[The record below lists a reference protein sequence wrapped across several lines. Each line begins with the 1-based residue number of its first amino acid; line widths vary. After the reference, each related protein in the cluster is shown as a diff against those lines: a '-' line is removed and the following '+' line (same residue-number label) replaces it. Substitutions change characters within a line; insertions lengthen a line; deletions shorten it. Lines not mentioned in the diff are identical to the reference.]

1 MKLQTFTSKKLSELN
16 LQSAE
21 VLVLA
26 YLCLLSVCELI
37 FGHNIRDTEYLA
49 IGNIVALIALLV
61 LLAGM
66 RKIQSPLLHSACRFS
81 AIMLLTS
88 FIYNQMGRI
97 IHLLF
102 PFTMDQ
108 QINNIELTL
117 FGKHPTS
124 WMESF
129 ASPALTEIM
138 MFAYVIYVP
147 LLFLVGLFFV
157 LRGKNG
163 EAERYTMDITL
174 TFLFCYLF
182 YFLVPVAGPS
192 RALAAERTVPLQ
204 GYFFTSIAQYMIA
217 NVHLPGGAFPSAHCA
232 ATTVMLAAFYRYRKA
247 AGYLFFPLALL
258 IFIST
263 VYGWFHYVT
272 DVVAGIAIGTI
283 MLYVSPRLQSA
294 LNVVVVR
301 LRLPEIRFGV
311 AEENTR

>member
-1 MKLQTFTSKKLSELN
+1 MKLQTFTSKRTAELS

-21 VLVLA
+21 VLALI

-37 FGHNIRDTEYLA
+37 FGHNIKDTEYLA
-49 IGNIVALIALLV
+49 LGNAVAGAALLF
-61 LLAGM
+61 LLAAS
-66 RKIQSPLLHSACRFS
+66 RKIQSPRLQSAVRFV
-81 AIMLLTS
+81 AVMLLTS

-108 QINNIELTL
+108 QINRIELAL
-117 FGKHPTS
+117 FGRYPTS
-124 WMESF
+124 WLESF

-147 LLFLVGLFFV
+147 LLLLLGLFFV

-163 EAERYTMDITL
+163 DAERYAMEITI

-192 RALAAERTVPLQ
+192 RALAAVRTVPLQ
-204 GYFFTSIAQYMIA
+204 GYFFTSIAGYMIS

-232 ATTVMLAAFYRYRKA
+232 ATTVMLAALYRHRTS
-247 AGYLFFPLALL
+247 AGHLFLPLAML
-258 IFIST
+258 IFVST

-272 DVVAGIAIGTI
+272 DVIAGIGIACI
-283 MLYVSPRLQSA
+283 MLYVSPRVQNA
-294 LNVVVVR
+294 LNSVVVR

-311 AEENTR
+311 AGENTR